1 MLGGAV
7 GAPYVA
13 GVGCLGSAC
22 CDLMLLGGIGTNIL
36 ALLRKQLRIAGE
48 RSDAIESVARGG
60 HSGCGNSYALLGAMG
75 A

>member
-22 CDLMLLGGIGTNIL
+22 CDLMLLGGIGTNEL
-36 ALLRKQLRIAGE
+36 ALLRK
-48 RSDAIESVARGG
+48 
-60 HSGCGNSYALLGAMG
+60 
-75 A
+75 

>member
-7 GAPYVA
+7 GAPHVS

-22 CDLMLLGGIGTNIL
+22 CDLMFLGGIGTNEL
-36 ALLRKQLRIAGE
+36 ALCRKELRVAGE
-48 RSDAIESVARGG
+48 RSDAIETVARGG
-60 HSGCGNSYALLGAMG
+60 HSGWGNSYALRGAMR

>member
-7 GAPYVA
+7 GAPHIA

-22 CDLMLLGGIGTNIL
+22 CDLMFLSSISTNKL
-36 ALLRKQLRIAGE
+36 ALFRWE
-48 RSDAIESVARGG
+48 RSDAIESITSGG
-60 HSGCGNSYALLGAMG
+60 HSSWGDSEFLLGAVG